1 MTLASHRAHGGRLTL
16 RRNSTRYADLTL
28 ELNAP
33 YLTFRHG
40 RTCEVYRLAG
50 GEPELVACSRESFRD
65 FDLFA
70 HVRDVAIAYAKL
82 VSRRRK

>member
-1 MTLASHRAHGGRLTL
+1 MTPTSNRAHGTRLTL
-16 RRNSTRYADLTL
+16 RRNSTRYAGLTL

-40 RTCEVYRLAG
+40 RTCEVYKLAN
-50 GEPELVACSRESFRD
+50 GEPDLVACSREGFRD
-65 FDLFA
+65 FELFA